1 MRILCSTVLAFLLLA
16 TLLLPAAHARTGI
29 GIVAGEPSGFSVK
42 QWLDEETAI
51 DGAIGWSLGDG
62 DIYLHADYLW
72 HRTIEDTKIGG
83 TAPAYYGVGARLLL
97 QDGGDSKFGIRIPGG
112 LDYLFD
118 DGRFDVFVEIAPIF
132 NFVPETEFD
141 LSIGVGARYYF

>member
-1 MRILCSTVLAFLLLA
+1 MRVLRSTVLALLLLV
-16 TLLLPAAHARTGI
+16 TLALPAAHARLGVGI
-29 GIVAGEPSGFSVK
+29 IAGEPSGFSVK
-42 QWLDEETAI
+42 RWLDEETAI
-51 DGAIGWSLGDG
+51 DGAIGWSLSDG
-62 DIYLHADYLW
+62 DIYIHADYLW

-83 TAPAYYGVGARLLL
+83 VAPVYYGVGARLLL
-97 QDGGDSKFGIRIPGG
+97 QDGDDSKIGIRIPGG
-112 LDYLFD
+112 LDYLLG